1 MLNILSFPVLNHALW
16 TIIKS
21 KDAWSNRS
29 NAHNLSFILLCFFLI
44 RIVRRNSTWIC
55 TVNPGCV
62 TQASSCRFT
71 IHARGAVTLLSALT
85 TIVIRRTGLWAV
97 LTKGAWF
104 TLYNQMF
111 CTVLPS
117 LIRFKTDR
125 ISLKL

>member
-1 MLNILSFPVLNHALW
+1 MLNILSFPVLIHALW
-16 TIIKS
+16 TIVKS

-71 IHARGAVTLLSALT
+71 IHVRGAVTLFSTLT
-85 TIVIRRTGLWAV
+85 TIVIRRTGHWAV
-97 LTKGAWF
+97 LTKVAWF
-104 TLYNQMF
+104 TLYDQIF
-111 CTVLPS
+111 CTVHS
-117 LIRFKTDR
+117 NLIRFKRNR